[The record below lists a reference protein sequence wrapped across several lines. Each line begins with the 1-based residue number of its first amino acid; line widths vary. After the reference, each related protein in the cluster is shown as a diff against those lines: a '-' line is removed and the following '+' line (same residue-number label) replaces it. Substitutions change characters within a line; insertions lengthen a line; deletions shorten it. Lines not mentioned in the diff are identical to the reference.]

1 MDTSPNPSVKAIVL
15 DFDGVILESN
25 RIKAETFPR
34 LFHQYPQHAEAMV
47 KLHQDHGGLPRHEKL
62 RIICEDILDQTVD
75 DDEIQR
81 LSTELGRLVDDAIMA
96 CPFTPGA
103 LEFLRT
109 YSARCPLFIATG
121 TPEDEMQ
128 PLVERREIAKYFAG
142 VYGSPRN
149 KATIL
154 RDLLDEN
161 GWRPE
166 DIVFVGDSIDD
177 YHGAKVTG
185 VPFIGRVGPDKPNQ
199 FDDADV
205 SLLVDSLAELHL
217 IWRGVPLSPS

>member
-1 MDTSPNPSVKAIVL
+1 MASTNSPIKAIVL

-34 LFHQYPQHAEAMV
+34 LFHQHPQHAEAMI
-47 KLHQDHGGLPRHEKL
+47 KLHQDHGGMPRHEKL
-62 RIICEDILDQTVD
+62 RIICEDILGQTVN
-75 DDEIQR
+75 DDEIQC
-81 LSTELGRLVDDAIMA
+81 LSRELGRLVDEGIMA

-103 LEFLRT
+103 LEFLQT

-128 PLVERREIAKYFAG
+128 PLVKRRGIASYFAG

-149 KATIL
+149 KAAIL
-154 RDLLDEN
+154 RDLMEER

-166 DIVFVGDSIDD
+166 EIVFVGDSIDD
-177 YHGAKVTG
+177 YHGARAVG
-185 VPFIGRVGPDKPNQ
+185 VPFIGRVGPDKPDQ
-199 FDDADV
+199 FVNVDV
-205 SLLVDSLAELHL
+205 GLLVDSLSELHR
-217 IWRGVPLSPS
+217 IWRGVPVSPS